1 MGETGPCGPCS
12 EIFYDHGEN
21 YIGKPPSEADETGD
35 RFVEIWNLVF
45 MQYEQVDSENRID
58 LPRPSIDTGMGIER
72 IAAVM
77 QGTNDNYQVDSIL
90 EIINHSKELTK
101 NDNENLI
108 SSHRV
113 IADHLRSSCFLIADG
128 VLPSNEGRGYVLRR
142 IMRRAMRHVHILNY
156 NDLLMH
162 KLAPTLISNMKM
174 SYPELERAQVLAAI
188 ASLIII
194 LIGFLFRQFEPL
206 AGEKAAL
213 KGENKFLFDRNMPDD
228 VIDELAWGSEA
239 ILTST
244 AAASILIHNDGVNI
258 LRRGITSSN
267 DFKPG
272 ETCLRSIKDMKLIS
286 LANTKFYPGRDEFII
301 FVPKFH
307 LS

>member
-1 MGETGPCGPCS
+1 
-12 EIFYDHGEN
+12 
-21 YIGKPPSEADETGD
+21 
-35 RFVEIWNLVF
+35 

-77 QGTNDNYQVDSIL
+77 QGTNDNYQVDGIL

-156 NDLLMH
+156 NDLLMY

-174 SYPELERAQVLAAI
+174 SYPELERAE
-188 ASLIII
+188 SLINET
-194 LIGFLFRQFEPL
+194 LKYEEQRFRDL
-206 AGEKAAL
+206 LSRGCLLYTSDAA
-213 KGENKFLFDRNMPDD
+213 DD
-228 VIDELAWGSEA
+228 
-239 ILTST
+239 
-244 AAASILIHNDGVNI
+244 
-258 LRRGITSSN
+258 
-267 DFKPG
+267 P
-272 ETCLRSIKDMKLIS
+272 
-286 LANTKFYPGRDEFII
+286 
-301 FVPKFH
+301 
-307 LS
+307 